1 MTDYYTGSQS
11 PQPSYQMED
20 APLAPA
26 LRLVDW
32 IIILVLCILPVVN
45 VIMLII
51 WALDVN
57 GNPNKKNFSIAMLI
71 MFGVEMFLFTI
82 FFGYFSGLIFQAINA
97 MQL

>member
-1 MTDYYTGSQS
+1 MAQYYGESET
-11 PQPSYQMED
+11 PLRSYHVED
-20 APLAPA
+20 APMAPS

-51 WALDVN
+51 WALDAS
-57 GNPNKKNFSIAMLI
+57 GNPNRRNFSIAMLI
-71 MFGVEMFLFTI
+71 MFGIEIFIFTI

-97 MQL
+97 MQ